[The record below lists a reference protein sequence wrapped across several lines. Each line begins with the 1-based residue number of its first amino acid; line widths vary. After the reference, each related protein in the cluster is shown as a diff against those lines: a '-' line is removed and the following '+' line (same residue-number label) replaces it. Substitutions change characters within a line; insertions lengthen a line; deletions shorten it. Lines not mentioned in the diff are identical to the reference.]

1 MTLPVV
7 TLYTRAGCHLCEAAE
22 AAIAALAPGRA
33 QVRIVDIDIDTD
45 AQLRDRYTIRVPV
58 VEVDGVEIA
67 EYEVDPRVLAAAL
80 RTP

>member
-33 QVRIVDIDIDTD
+33 QVRIVDIDTD
-45 AQLRDRYTIRVPV
+45 AQLRDRYTVRVPV

-80 RTP
+80 PTP